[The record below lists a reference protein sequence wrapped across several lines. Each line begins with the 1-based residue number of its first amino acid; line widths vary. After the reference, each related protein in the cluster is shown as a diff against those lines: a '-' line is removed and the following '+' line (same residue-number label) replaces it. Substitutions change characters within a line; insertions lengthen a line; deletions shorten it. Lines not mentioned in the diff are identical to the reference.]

1 MNEFNFHNVT
11 KMDNESK
18 AGFGIM
24 FFKESGKYHDE
35 VYCTADVS
43 DSDNVDSY
51 MLNEAVRKYV
61 ANYGRYND
69 ANAVIIPGGN
79 SIVIPHL
86 ISADERR

>member
-1 MNEFNFHNVT
+1 MNEFNFHNIT

-51 MLNEAVRKYV
+51 ILNEDVRNFV

-86 ISADERR
+86 ICADERR